1 MSAPPDT
8 NPLAPNKIGL
18 PVEESL
24 EDYVKTAR
32 FDQECSAK
40 ARAYASSS
48 NESSD
53 SSDNESICSSST
65 NEYTTTTVET
75 DPHKPSRTEAHLYY
89 AGLRS
94 KGRGPKLVYRDSS
107 DVYEE
112 PSGPEEYKR
121 LMRLV
126 AVPDNHEF
134 GKNGLWDRV
143 RDKVVEL
150 LDAKNIELTCV
161 DFIRF
166 TWLNKKKDQEIEED
180 EEEDEENN
188 GDEEDLDYHAMAPIM
203 PVEDGDRYTTNPT
216 IWVGVAP
223 DTLTAAVA
231 FEVTK
236 DIRAFLDGLNV
247 TNIDIA
253 YRETLPKSSPG
264 HGPALFPTI
273 EDGEPLKEVIDNV
286 SIALSLPIS
295 GLKTTMQGTMGP
307 YFHVGNR
314 LLAVTARHNVF
325 HPEASNAEYRY
336 NASRPK
342 KDVVLMG
349 NPAFTN
355 YLVSIQAHIGTLLE
369 TVESIDRKINT
380 LTIRVRDGVNIPE
393 SQIKLDENVAEL
405 GKIHRKIDVF
415 KAFYVD
421 IKKGWSKIKQR
432 VIGYVVWAPPIGVGV
447 APYQYTRDL
456 CVVELYK
463 DRFMHLIGN
472 VLSLGPEYTSFKLK
486 GLLHE
491 CNNVPSGFK
500 YPEDGLLRLQ
510 GILTAEQVK
519 NPETKNLQGNP
530 FRRVL
535 KRGFTTNTTV
545 GTVTR
550 YMSFVRKY
558 FPTGNL
564 GSIELPIIPH
574 ENETG
579 TFSKGGDSGS
589 TIVSPHGEFVS
600 LLTGGTNKGTGGSD
614 ITYSTMFEWVWEL
627 VLAEFPD
634 ANLYFEN
641 MAAFLAAPV

>member
-1 MSAPPDT
+1 
-8 NPLAPNKIGL
+8 
-18 PVEESL
+18 
-24 EDYVKTAR
+24 
-32 FDQECSAK
+32 
-40 ARAYASSS
+40 
-48 NESSD
+48 
-53 SSDNESICSSST
+53 
-65 NEYTTTTVET
+65 
-75 DPHKPSRTEAHLYY
+75 
-89 AGLRS
+89 
-94 KGRGPKLVYRDSS
+94 
-107 DVYEE
+107 
-112 PSGPEEYKR
+112 
-121 LMRLV
+121 
-126 AVPDNHEF
+126 
-134 GKNGLWDRV
+134 
-143 RDKVVEL
+143 
-150 LDAKNIELTCV
+150 
-161 DFIRF
+161 
-166 TWLNKKKDQEIEED
+166 
-180 EEEDEENN
+180 
-188 GDEEDLDYHAMAPIM
+188 MALIM

-264 HGPALFPTI
+264 HGPALFPII
-273 EDGEPLKEVIDNV
+273 EDGEPLKEVIENV
-286 SIALSLPIS
+286 SVALSLPIS
-295 GLKTTMQGTMGP
+295 GLKTTMQCTMGP

-325 HPEASNAEYRY
+325 RPEASNAEYRY

-369 TVESIDRKINT
+369 TVESINRKINT

-405 GKIHRKIDVF
+405 GKIRTKIDVF

-421 IKKGWSKIKQR
+421 IKKGWSKIKRR

-447 APYQYTRDL
+447 APHQYTRDL

-491 CNNVPSGFK
+491 CDNVPSGFK

-564 GSIELPIIPH
+564 ESIELPIIPH

-641 MAAFLAAPV
+641 MAAFLAAPA